1 MDIDDDED
9 GTQRPRR
16 VNDYGIE
23 IDYRLLDDDER
34 EVLLLMTSSS
44 DVLNHPRIHRQR
56 QVHNTM
62 LRSLNSTE
70 KSSAWR
76 LT

>member
-1 MDIDDDED
+1 MDVDDDED

-56 QVHNTM
+56 QVHNLM